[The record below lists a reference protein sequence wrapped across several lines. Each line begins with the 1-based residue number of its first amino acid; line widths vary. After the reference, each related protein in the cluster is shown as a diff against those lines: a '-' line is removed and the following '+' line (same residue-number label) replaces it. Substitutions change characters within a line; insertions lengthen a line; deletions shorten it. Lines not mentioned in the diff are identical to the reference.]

1 MEPQRCKRHQVF
13 FSHQATKPR
22 RTVLCFHRESTRDRL
37 FSSVSIPLYP
47 LRIPSCLGVL
57 VSWCLG
63 VLVSW
68 CLGVLVSWCLGVL
81 VSWCL
86 GVRFNKSTSTGT
98 TSKLMSVS
106 GIPAKEDAAPSNLQ
120 YRSKLGTSTPARKYW
135 KHQAIKG
142 LA

>member
-1 MEPQRCKRHQVF
+1 LEPQRCKRHQVF

-22 RTVLCFHRESTRDRL
+22 RTVLCFHRKSTRDRL

-47 LRIPSCLGVL
+47 LRIPS
-57 VSWCLG
+57 
-63 VLVSW
+63 
-68 CLGVLVSWCLGVL
+68 CLGVL